1 MGYAWTEPYT
11 LTHYYPSQSPRAQTA
26 RKLAVWALG
35 SPPCSLLA
43 GIRSGS
49 FPLSGWVSPSL
60 LERGPIAHSHGLE
73 YLLNITGGP
82 V

>member
-35 SPPCSLLA
+35 LAPKGGSQVLQIGLYPSPRTWTHSA
-43 GIRSGS
+43 
-49 FPLSGWVSPSL
+49 FPWPGVF
-60 LERGPIAHSHGLE
+60 IE
-73 YLLNITGGP
+73 YYGGTS
-82 V
+82 VTV